1 MHEGSTLANSASEK
15 RRLERTGTDVE
26 TPDTRRSEAKG
37 IETEIEAAEGLSET
51 ERKGTVERKLEH
63 VLKDLEGLEQAEVSE
78 NAIDSRLS
86 KAFRE
91 LEAEEKKEQ
100 RPLER
105 QLEDAFKEL
114 AAEEALEK
122 NEAAVDT
129 SIPEIEPAK
138 TELHE
143 IEDGTH
149 ETKEEQQDLKKLTHF
164 EWQLESRLRHESSIP
179 SEALEHRIDPERVG
193 DALSEVR
200 KTGELSPKEL
210 TDAVEK
216 LYSTVENPQLGSVH
230 YAELYDTKENL
241 ETDWR
246 RGLAKEIRANREEI
260 ERTLNERLGLAED
273 PGREV
278 RVAVT
283 DDRMYYWHKD
293 TGPDKWLNVLE
304 AEKIYLRSKEDKFEL
319 IDEAQRHLHIRGGN
333 EVAQRNLSDVM
344 NQLSHLEK
352 IPANRICRYRKPPY
366 LDGETLHFIGDT
378 TGQSLEDLKPRLSHI
393 GMKEGGRVYNLQFPD
408 IHVYRTVFVAVMGSD
423 GHHALEGW
431 ITYYEK
437 DPERR
442 RLAIDE
448 FQRFGDIDIR
458 LNPKRPVDVPLPKV
472 LSSMAEH
479 WGIPRGDK
487 AIHNKGLVES
497 VIKEPLEVKVTY
509 LPPVVSEDGCFSGGR
524 FTITRANVLHA
535 GKKAEKYRKMFGIE
549 PLVTQEHID
558 FVCEHGNEQDATLNY
573 QKGETV
579 RLCVK
584 AIKGLE
590 DSEDANVSR
599 LAKDLLR
606 IIKEN
611 PNRLLKDEVNEILAP
626 LGIKMK
632 RAPRHLVYYRDSGRL
647 SLNSYASTKD
657 VVDATRWALIA
668 PPNHPRKMAKVVK
681 FVRKHQDTVNRV
693 RQEISDD
700 GLSMDSIWEEDEL

>member
-1 MHEGSTLANSASEK
+1 MHEGGTLANSASER
-15 RRLERTGTDVE
+15 RRLERTDTDVNIPDTRRPEKTDVE
-26 TPDTRRSEAKG
+26 TK
-37 IETEIEAAEGLSET
+37 IEAVDEPDET
-51 ERKGTVERKLEH
+51 KGKETVEGKLEH
-63 VLKDLEGLEQAEVSE
+63 VLKDLERSEQAEVSE
-78 NAIDSRLS
+78 NAISSRLS
-86 KAFRE
+86 EAFSE
-91 LEAEEKKEQ
+91 LEAEEKREQ
-100 RPLER
+100 RPLEK
-105 QLEDAFKEL
+105 QLEDAFKEI
-114 AAEEALEK
+114 AIEEALEK
-122 NEAAVDT
+122 REPASGTLA
-129 SIPEIEPAK
+129 PEIEPAK
-138 TELHE
+138 AELHE
-143 IEDGTH
+143 AEVDSQ
-149 ETKEEQQDLKKLTHF
+149 EVKEKQQEYKKPTHF
-164 EWQLESRLRHESSIP
+164 EWQEENRIRHESSVH

-193 DALSEVR
+193 DALSEIR

-230 YAELYDTKENL
+230 YAELYNTKENL

-283 DDRMYYWHKD
+283 DDKMYYWYKD

-304 AEKIYLRSKEDKFEL
+304 AEKIYLRSKEDKMEL
-319 IDEAQRHLHIRGGN
+319 IDEAQHHLHIRGGN

-352 IPANRICRYRKPPY
+352 IPANRVCRYRKPPY

-378 TGQSLEDLKPRLSHI
+378 TGQSLEEMKPRLSHI
-393 GMKEGGRVYNLQFPD
+393 GKRKGGRVYNLQFPD

-431 ITYYEK
+431 VTYYEK

-442 RLAIDE
+442 ELAIDE

-458 LNPKRPVDVPLPKV
+458 MNPKRPIDVPLPKV
-472 LSSMAEH
+472 LSPMARH

-509 LPPVVSEDGCFSGGR
+509 LPPVIAEDGCFSGGR

-535 GKKAEKYRKMFGIE
+535 GKKAEKYREMFGIE

-558 FVCEHGNEQDATLNY
+558 LVCKHGKVLGTDLCY
-573 QKGETV
+573 RDGDRV
-579 RLCVK
+579 RLTVGELQDLSESK
-584 AIKGLE
+584 DLI
-590 DSEDANVSR
+590 DSERAGKLIS
-599 LAKDLLR
+599 
-606 IIKEN
+606 IINEN
-611 PNRLLKDEVNEILAP
+611 PNRLLSDEVNHIIRP
-626 LGIKMK
+626 LGIKIRHK
-632 RAPRHLVYYRDSGRL
+632 PDHLVYYKQTERL
-647 SLNSYASTKD
+647 SLKSRA
-657 VVDATRWALIA
+657 ATESVNDTIRWALIA

-681 FVRKHQDTVNRV
+681 FIDKKPEKVKRIKEQILR
-693 RQEISDD
+693 D
-700 GLSMDSIWEEDEL
+700 GLSVARVWEE

>member
-1 MHEGSTLANSASEK
+1 MANSASER
-15 RRLERTGTDVE
+15 RRLERAGTKVE
-26 TPDTRRSEAKG
+26 TPDTRRPEKTEV
-37 IETEIEAAEGLSET
+37 ETKIEAVDEPDET
-51 ERKGTVERKLEH
+51 RGKETVEGKLEH
-63 VLKDLEGLEQAEVSE
+63 VLKDLERSEQAEVSE
-78 NAIDSRLS
+78 NVISSRLS
-86 KAFRE
+86 EAFRE

-100 RPLER
+100 RPREK

-114 AAEEALEK
+114 AVEEASEK
-122 NEAAVDT
+122 R
-129 SIPEIEPAK
+129 EPA
-138 TELHE
+138 TAELQE
-143 IEDGTH
+143 VEVDGQ
-149 ETKEEQQDLKKLTHF
+149 EVKEKQQEYKKPTHF
-164 EWQLESRLRHESSIP
+164 EWQEENLIRHESTVP

-193 DALSEVR
+193 DALSEIR
-200 KTGELSPKEL
+200 KTSELSPKEL

-230 YAELYDTKENL
+230 YAEIHDTKENL

-246 RGLAKEIRANREEI
+246 RSLAKEIRANREEI

-283 DDRMYYWHKD
+283 DDKMYYWYKD

-304 AEKIYLRSKEDKFEL
+304 AEKIYLCSKEDKMEL

-352 IPANRICRYRKPPY
+352 IPANRVCRYRKPPY

-378 TGQSLEDLKPRLSHI
+378 TDQSLEDLKPRLSHI
-393 GMKEGGRVYNLQFPD
+393 GKREGGRVHNLQFPD

-423 GHHALEGW
+423 GHHALDGW
-431 ITYYEK
+431 IAYYEK

-442 RLAIDE
+442 KLAIDD

-458 LNPKRPVDVPLPKV
+458 MNPKRPTDVPLPKV
-472 LSSMAEH
+472 LSPMARH

-509 LPPVVSEDGCFSGGR
+509 LPPVIAEDGCFSGGR
-524 FTITRANVLHA
+524 FTITRANELHA
-535 GKKAEKYRKMFGIE
+535 GKKAEKYREMFGIE

-558 FVCEHGNEQDATLNY
+558 FVCEHGTPLKADLCYRDNDR
-573 QKGETV
+573 V
-579 RLCVK
+579 RLTVSELQDLSESK
-584 AIKGLE
+584 DLV
-590 DSEDANVSR
+590 DSERAGKLIS
-599 LAKDLLR
+599 
-606 IIKEN
+606 IINEN
-611 PNRLLKDEVNEILAP
+611 PNRLLNDEVHQIIRP
-626 LGIKMK
+626 LGIKMRHK
-632 RAPRHLVYYRDSGRL
+632 PDHLVYYKQTERL
-647 SLNSYASTKD
+647 SLKSRA
-657 VVDATRWALIA
+657 ATESVSDTIRWALIA
-668 PPNHPRKMAKVVK
+668 PPDHPSKMAKVVK
-681 FVRKHQDTVNRV
+681 FIHKKPEKVKRIKEQILR
-693 RQEISDD
+693 D
-700 GLSMDSIWEEDEL
+700 GLSVAKVWEE

>member
-1 MHEGSTLANSASEK
+1 MHEGGTLANSASER

-26 TPDTRRSEAKG
+26 TPDTRRSETKG
-37 IETEIEAAEGLSET
+37 VETKIKATESPSET
-51 ERKGTVERKLEH
+51 ERKGTVEEKLENA
-63 VLKDLEGLEQAEVSE
+63 LEDLEKSEQAEVSE
-78 NAIDSRLS
+78 NAINSRLS
-86 KAFRE
+86 EAFRE
-91 LEAEEKKEQ
+91 LEAEEKREQ
-100 RPLER
+100 RPLEK

-114 AAEEALEK
+114 ADEEALEK
-122 NEAAVDT
+122 NKAAVDIAT
-129 SIPEIEPAK
+129 PEIEPAK

-164 EWQLESRLRHESSIP
+164 EWQLENRIRHESSVP
-179 SEALEHRIDPERVG
+179 SEAFEHRIDPERVG
-193 DALSEVR
+193 DALSEIR
-200 KTGELSPKEL
+200 KTGELSLREL

-246 RGLAKEIRANREEI
+246 RELAKEIRANREEI
-260 ERTLNERLGLAED
+260 EKTLNERLGLAED
-273 PGREV
+273 PSCEV
-278 RVAVT
+278 RVAVK
-283 DDRMYYWHKD
+283 DDKIYYWYKD

-304 AEKIYLRSKEDKFEL
+304 AEKIYLRSKEDKMEL
-319 IDEAQRHLHIRGGN
+319 IDEAQRHLHIQGGN
-333 EVAQRNLSDVM
+333 EVAQRNLSDLM

-378 TGQSLEDLKPRLSHI
+378 TGQSLEDLKPRFSHI
-393 GMKEGGRVYNLQFPD
+393 GKREGGRVYNLQFPD

-431 ITYYEK
+431 VTYYEK

-442 RLAIDE
+442 KLAIDE

-458 LNPKRPVDVPLPKV
+458 MNPKRPIDVPLPKV
-472 LSSMAEH
+472 LSPMARH

-509 LPPVVSEDGCFSGGR
+509 LPPVIAEDGCFSGGR

-535 GKKAEKYRKMFGIE
+535 GKKAERYREMFGIE

-558 FVCEHGNEQDATLNY
+558 LVCKHGTPLEADLCY
-573 QKGETV
+573 RYDDRV
-579 RLCVK
+579 RLTVIELQDLSESK
-584 AIKGLE
+584 DLI
-590 DSEDANVSR
+590 DSERAGKLIS
-599 LAKDLLR
+599 
-606 IIKEN
+606 IINEN
-611 PNRLLKDEVNEILAP
+611 PNRLLSDEVNHIIRP
-626 LGIKMK
+626 LGIKMRHK
-632 RAPRHLVYYRDSGRL
+632 PDHLVYYKQTERL
-647 SLNSYASTKD
+647 SLKSRA
-657 VVDATRWALIA
+657 ATESANDTIRWALIA
-668 PPNHPRKMAKVVK
+668 PPDHPNKMAKVIKFIDKKPEKVK
-681 FVRKHQDTVNRV
+681 RIKEQ
-693 RQEISDD
+693 ILGD
-700 GLSMDSIWEEDEL
+700 GLSVARVWEE

>member
-1 MHEGSTLANSASEK
+1 MANSASER
-15 RRLERTGTDVE
+15 RRLERAGTKVE
-26 TPDTRRSEAKG
+26 TPDTRRPEKTEV
-37 IETEIEAAEGLSET
+37 ETKIEAIDAPDET
-51 ERKGTVERKLEH
+51 KGKETVEGKLEH
-63 VLKDLEGLEQAEVSE
+63 VLKNLERSEQAEVSE
-78 NAIDSRLS
+78 NAINSRLS
-86 KAFRE
+86 EAFRE

-100 RPLER
+100 RPLEK
-105 QLEDAFKEL
+105 QLEDAFKEI
-114 AAEEALEK
+114 AIEEALEK
-122 NEAAVDT
+122 REPASDT
-129 SIPEIEPAK
+129 STPEIEPAK
-138 TELHE
+138 AESHE
-143 IEDGTH
+143 VEDDSQGV
-149 ETKEEQQDLKKLTHF
+149 KEKQQEYKKPAHF
-164 EWQLESRLRHESSIP
+164 EWQEENRIRHESSVH

-193 DALSEVR
+193 EALSEIR
-200 KTGELSPKEL
+200 KTSELSPKEL
-210 TDAVEK
+210 TDAAEK

-246 RGLAKEIRANREEI
+246 RALAKEIRANREEI

-273 PGREV
+273 PSREV

-283 DDRMYYWHKD
+283 DDKMYYWYKD

-304 AEKIYLRSKEDKFEL
+304 AEKIYLRSKEDKMEL

-333 EVAQRNLSDVM
+333 EVAQRILSDVM

-352 IPANRICRYRKPPY
+352 IPANRVCRYRKPPY

-393 GMKEGGRVYNLQFPD
+393 GKRKGGRVYNLQFPD
-408 IHVYRTVFVAVMGSD
+408 IHVYRTVFTAVMGSD
-423 GHHALEGW
+423 GHHALNGW

-442 RLAIDE
+442 KLAIDE

-458 LNPKRPVDVPLPKV
+458 MNPKRPIDVPLPKV
-472 LSSMAEH
+472 LSPMARH

-487 AIHNKGLVES
+487 AIHNKGLIEVI
-497 VIKEPLEVKVTY
+497 IKEPLEVKVTY
-509 LPPVVSEDGCFSGGR
+509 LPPVIAEDGCFSGGR
-524 FTITRANVLHA
+524 FTISRANAFHA
-535 GKKAEKYRKMFGIE
+535 GKKTERYREMFGIK

-558 FVCEHGNEQDATLNY
+558 FVCEHGNDQDATLNY

-584 AIKGLE
+584 TIEGLE

-606 IIKEN
+606 IIDEN
-611 PNRLLKDEVNEILAP
+611 PNRLLKDEVNEIIEP
-626 LGIKMK
+626 LGIGMT
-632 RAPRHLVYYRDSGRL
+632 REPQHLAYRRGSGRL
-647 SLNSYASTKD
+647 SLNSYASTTEVAD
-657 VVDATRWALIA
+657 TIRWALIA

-681 FVRKHQDTVNRV
+681 FIRKHQDIVNRV

-700 GLSMDSIWEEDEL
+700 GLSMDSIWEEDGL